1 MANNRLNKYIG
12 AIALGAALTA
22 VTGCT
27 DTWDEHYDGDVSVS
41 GTSKT
46 LWNYI
51 EENWDKYSRFGTI
64 AKNAKYYKDNT
75 HPVPTYT
82 YADILN
88 GGQVNT
94 LWIPDNDALSEAEYQ
109 KWLAMCQSDKVE
121 DGYNVQ
127 QQFLGNHIALFRH
140 NITVAA
146 TDTVKMIN
154 GKNLIFDRKEGTGS
168 LQEIPLSADKN
179 ENNIALLNG
188 VIHNLKGIAPFR
200 YNFYEQLK
208 FAEPRTKFG
217 DYVVSRDTTYF
228 STGRSI
234 EGLPDENG
242 NPTYVDSVYFTSN
255 RLFAGRTYLP
265 EEGYEKWQMAEKCFG
280 AALNAEDSVFIMLMP
295 TDQAWDAMYNKLQSA
310 YKYANTYEDKSKG
323 DLGTKT
329 PIKGLDADSLQR
341 MSIGMDIIAPLVF
354 NIHKQPKKS
363 DNTMWKVEEFIETK
377 GEGVDYLL
385 NTYGDTLRNIGN
397 WKTTDLFNA
406 EPVQMSNGYAYMVNS
421 LEFPDEYLTPDV
433 EVEIESGSNFFN
445 TSGNGTQYKVG
456 SNAKRW
462 TFSNSNF
469 KDISSLYGTV
479 SNNNFY
485 HTPSKDANSSPKFEI
500 KLQGNS
506 PTAYVPNAQVMS
518 GKYDIQIV
526 VVPRWYIDIASL
538 GAIPSNFYMKDTIPY
553 YYYDE
558 NGVMVPDT
566 MYRPIPGKIDTT
578 YVKELA
584 SRNKYKFNVS
594 ITYNK
599 DGSEKS
605 RESLAKNIV
614 YEGLKVDTITV
625 KEGFEFPTSY
635 KNMRFSYPVLFI
647 EGSPSKTDI
656 NPKVTPDNPNPPR
669 FVYDLVIDKII
680 LKRSKSEEN

>member
-1 MANNRLNKYIG
+1 MANNRFNKYIG

-27 DTWDEHYDGDVSVS
+27 DTWDDHYDSDVSVS

-51 EENWDKYSRFGTI
+51 EDNWDRYSRFGTI

-82 YADILN
+82 YADVLN

-94 LWIPDNDALSEAEYQ
+94 LWIPDNNVLSEAEYQ
-109 KWLAMCQSDKVE
+109 KWLAMCLSDRVE

-127 QQFLGNHIALFRH
+127 QQFIGNHIALFRH

-154 GKNLIFDRKEGTGS
+154 GKNLIFERANGTGS
-168 LQEIPLSADKN
+168 LQGVELGEKD

-208 FAEPRTKFG
+208 FTEPRTKFG
-217 DYVVSRDTTYF
+217 DYVVGKDTTYF
-228 STGRSI
+228 STDRSI

-255 RLFAGRTYLP
+255 RLFDSRTYLP
-265 EEGYEKWQMAEKCFG
+265 EEGREKWQMAEKCFN
-280 AALNAEDSVFIMLMP
+280 ARINAEDSVFLMLMP
-295 TDQAWDAMYNKLQSA
+295 TDQAWDAMFNKLQSA
-310 YKYANTYEDKSKG
+310 YKYAPSYEDKEKG
-323 DLGTKT
+323 NLGNKT
-329 PIKGLDADSLQR
+329 TVKGLDPDSLQK
-341 MSIGMDIIAPLVF
+341 MSIGMDIIAPLVY

-363 DNTMWKVEEFIETK
+363 DNTMWKVEDFIQTK
-377 GEGVDYLL
+377 GEGVEYLL
-385 NTYGDTLRNIGN
+385 NTYGDTLRNVGD
-397 WKTTDLFNA
+397 WKTTNLFNA
-406 EPVQMSNGYAYMVNS
+406 DPVQMSNGYAYMVNS
-421 LEFPDEYLTPDV
+421 LEFPDEYLLPDV
-433 EVEIESGSNFFN
+433 EVEIENGGIFYNTEGS
-445 TSGNGTQYKVG
+445 GTQFKVG
-456 SNAKRW
+456 SGAKRY
-462 TFSNSNF
+462 TFSNSNW

-485 HTPSKDANSSPKFEI
+485 HLPGKDANSAPKLEI
-500 KLQGNS
+500 KLLGNS

-518 GKYDIQIV
+518 GKYDIQV
-526 VVPRWYIDIASL
+526 VLVPRWYMDISSF
-538 GAIPSNFYMKDTIPY
+538 GMSSSFYMKDTIPY

-558 NGVMVPDT
+558 NGVMVRDT

-599 DGSEKS
+599 EGTEKT
-605 RESLAKNIV
+605 RESLAKNV
-614 YEGLKVDTITV
+614 VSEGLKVDTITV
-625 KEGFEFPTSY
+625 KEDFEFPTSY
-635 KNMRFSYPVLFI
+635 KNMRFSYPVLYI
-647 EGSPSKTDI
+647 EGAATKSDVV
-656 NPKVTPDNPNPPR
+656 PKVTADNPNPPH

-680 LKRSKSEEN
+680 LKRKN

>member
-1 MANNRLNKYIG
+1 MANNRINKYIG

-27 DTWDEHYDGDVSVS
+27 DTWNEHYDSDVSVS

-51 EENWDKYSRFGTI
+51 EDNWDKYSRFGTI

-94 LWIPDNDALSEAEYQ
+94 LWIPDNDVLSEAEYE

-154 GKNLIFDRKEGTGS
+154 GKNLIFDRAEGTGS
-168 LQEIPLSADKN
+168 LQEIPLSADKD

-208 FAEPRTKFG
+208 FTEPRTKFG
-217 DYVVSRDTTYF
+217 EYVVSKDTTYF
-228 STGRSI
+228 STARSI

-255 RLFAGRTYLP
+255 RLFSGRTYLP
-265 EEGYEKWQMAEKCFG
+265 EEGREKWQMAEKCFG
-280 AALNAEDSVFIMLMP
+280 AAINAEDSVFIMLMP
-295 TDQAWDAMYNKLQSA
+295 TDQAWDAMFNKLQSA
-310 YKYANTYEDKSKG
+310 YKYANSYEDKTKG
-323 DLGTKT
+323 DLGNKT
-329 PIKGLDADSLQR
+329 TIKGLDPDSLQR
-341 MSIGMDIIAPLVF
+341 MSLGMDIIAPLVF

-363 DNTMWKVEEFIETK
+363 DNTMWKIEEFIETK
-377 GEGVDYLL
+377 GQGVDYLL
-385 NTYGDTLRNIGN
+385 NTYGDTLRNVDD

-406 EPVQMSNGYAYMVNS
+406 EPVLMSNGYAYMVNS
-421 LEFPDEYLTPDV
+421 LEFPEKFLTPDV
-433 EVEIESGSNFFN
+433 EVEIESGNNFYN
-445 TSGNGTQYKVG
+445 TEGTGTQFKVG
-456 SNAKRW
+456 SGARRW
-462 TFSNSNF
+462 TFSNTNY
-469 KDISSLYGTV
+469 KDISDLYGTV

-485 HTPSKDANSSPKFEI
+485 HLPGKDANSAPKLEI
-500 KLQGNS
+500 KLEGNS
-506 PTAYVPNAQVMS
+506 PTAYVPSAQVMS
-518 GKYDIQIV
+518 GKYDIQV
-526 VVPRWYIDIASL
+526 VLVPRWYMDIANL
-538 GAIPSNFYMKDTIPY
+538 GAIPSDYYMKDTIPY

-558 NGVMVPDT
+558 NGVMVRDT
-566 MYRPIPGKIDTT
+566 MYVPIPGKIDTT
-578 YVKELA
+578 YVRELA

-599 DGSEKS
+599 DGSEKT
-605 RESLAKNIV
+605 RESLAKNVIS
-614 YEGLKVDTITV
+614 EGLKVDTITV
-625 KEGFEFPTSY
+625 ATDFEFPTSY
-635 KNMRFSYPVLFI
+635 KNMRFSYPVLYI
-647 EGSPSKTDI
+647 EGAASKTDV
-656 NPKVTPDNPNPPR
+656 NPKVTDANPNPPR

-680 LKRSKSEEN
+680 LKRKN